1 MLFGFNKLLLFK
13 SHRLFSL
20 GALTLKKWTLPLLI
34 TCLAACESTLPHLDS
49 KTDSQTA
56 SGITFVEEVKKDGH
70 ETVIPYEKYV
80 LDNGLTLILHTD
92 KSDPLVHVDM
102 TYHVGS
108 GREEA
113 GKSGF
118 AHFFEHMMFQG
129 SEHVADEQHFKLVT
143 EAGGTM
149 NGTTNNDRTNY
160 FQTVPANQLE
170 KMLWLESD
178 RMGFLVDA
186 VTQEKFEVQRETVK
200 NERGQ
205 RVDNRP
211 YGRVNERIAQ
221 ALYPEGH
228 PYSWPVIGYM
238 EDLDRVNVND
248 LKAFFL
254 RWYGPNNATLT
265 IGGDINTTETL
276 ALVKK
281 YFGSIP
287 RGPEV
292 KMPEK
297 PTFEIKEDRYISMED
312 NVHLPL
318 IYMSYPTVSVRDE
331 DEAPL
336 DLLSSI
342 LGGGKTSL
350 FYKNL
355 VKNQLTVQASVS
367 HPCSELACTFNLYAL
382 PHPASGK
389 SLADIEKVMR
399 ETLVEFESRG
409 VEDDDLIKAKANM
422 EASFVFG
429 LQSVQGKVSQ
439 LAANQTFK
447 GNPNYIEQDIARYA
461 GVTKAD
467 VMRVY
472 KKYLKGKHGVI
483 MSVVPKGKLDM
494 VAAKDTFKPKERTFD
509 RTASTSANAI
519 KVRKVKDNFDRS
531 VMPIAKAN
539 KPVDVPQ
546 MWQSELANGIKI
558 LGTQSTETPTTSLL
572 LKIPAGH
579 YFESKDKA
587 GLVTLLAAMLN
598 ESTTTRS
605 AEDMSNELEKLGSS
619 VNISST
625 DHYLTISVNALTKHL
640 TETMALVNEKL
651 MQPAFIESDFI
662 RNQNNAI
669 QGAINNKKDA
679 GYLATTAYRQ
689 LLHADNIAATP
700 SSGTETSLKNI
711 TLADVKAFYNKQ
723 VKPKDGQAIVVSDL
737 PEKDILKVFDVFKTW
752 QGKGEELDLTL
763 PIPDTKMGVI
773 YLVNKD
779 DAAQSVI
786 RIGKRSMTQ
795 DITGEFYKSY
805 LMNFPLG
812 GAFNSRINLNLRED
826 KGYTYGARSYFSA
839 DKLAGAYTAS
849 AEVRA
854 DVTDKSIVEFVKEIK
869 NYAENG
875 ITAEELAFM
884 RKAINQK
891 DALKYETPHAKLG
904 FLAQILEH
912 DLTPD
917 FVKKR
922 TEIVE
927 TITAEEINAL
937 AKKHLNLK
945 EMLMV
950 VVGNASV
957 LKPQLEAL
965 GYEVIEHNI

>member
-1 MLFGFNKLLLFK
+1 M
-13 SHRLFSL
+13 
-20 GALTLKKWTLPLLI
+20 KKWTLPLLI
-34 TCLAACESTLPHLDS
+34 TCLAACESTSPYLDS
-49 KTDSQTA
+49 KTDNHKVA
-56 SGITFVEEVKKDGH
+56 GITFVEEIKKSGH

-399 ETLVEFESRG
+399 ETLIEFESRG

-461 GVTKAD
+461 GVTKDD

-587 GLVTLLAAMLN
+587 GLVKLLAAMLN
-598 ESTTTRS
+598 ESTIIRS

-651 MQPAFIESDFI
+651 MKPAFIESDFI

-689 LLHADNIAATP
+689 LLHTDNIAATP
-700 SSGTETSLKNI
+700 NGGSEASLKNI

-786 RIGKRSMTQ
+786 RIGKRSITQ

-849 AEVRA
+849 AEVRS

-875 ITAEELAFM
+875 ITPEELAFM

-927 TITAEEINAL
+927 NITAEEINAL